1 MFVDSVKIYVKAGD
15 GGDGVVAFRH
25 EKYVAMGG
33 PSGGNG
39 GKGGSVIMV
48 GEEGL
53 TTLLDFRFNRKIKA
67 ERGQDGMSRD
77 MFGKAGSNTY
87 VKVPIGTTIMDA
99 DTGIVIGDI
108 TKQGQEVVV
117 AEGDEVVKE
126 MLPLLHQEIPLL
138 KLVKKVYQV
147 LNVTFNLN

>member
-53 TTLLDFRFNRKIKA
+53 TTLLDFRFKYILCLNI
-67 ERGQDGMSRD
+67 
-77 MFGKAGSNTY
+77 AGGSSNMHSCSLS
-87 VKVPIGTTIMDA
+87 I
-99 DTGIVIGDI
+99 
-108 TKQGQEVVV
+108 
-117 AEGDEVVKE
+117 
-126 MLPLLHQEIPLL
+126 
-138 KLVKKVYQV
+138 
-147 LNVTFNLN
+147 

>member
-108 TKQGQEVVV
+108 TKQGQ
-117 AEGDEVVKE
+117 
-126 MLPLLHQEIPLL
+126 
-138 KLVKKVYQV
+138 
-147 LNVTFNLN
+147 

>member
-87 VKVPIGTTIMDA
+87 VKVPIGTTIMQK
-99 DTGIVIGDI
+99 V
-108 TKQGQEVVV
+108 
-117 AEGDEVVKE
+117 DEVVKE